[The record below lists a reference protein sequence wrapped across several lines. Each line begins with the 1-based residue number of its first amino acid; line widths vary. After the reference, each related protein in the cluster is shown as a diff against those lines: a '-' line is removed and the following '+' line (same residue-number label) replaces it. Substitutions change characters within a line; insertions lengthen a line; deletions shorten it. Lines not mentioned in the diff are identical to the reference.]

1 MTFFHDSGRRGIA
14 LFLCVLIPL
23 VFASCGKE
31 PDGKYVGEISD
42 WESEVFQARSLR
54 VEGQDY
60 FLQLILR
67 QVGKEMPAELLF
79 RHQKTNKEKLRTG
92 AWSMGDGKRIIAFP
106 DGKEVQEY
114 YLYKKGSRFVL
125 EDRWGLVDDNG
136 SLFVLIRNKGK
147 SRKRSFP
154 IAFTFESGGD
164 ALFTSQAMPKGVLG
178 EWQMIDQRV
187 SASFLDESTGERQKY
202 FLFWKGE
209 NLAIQ
214 KLTMYL
220 PFFQKYYVRSPNAAK
235 PSGPFFAK
243 ELREG
248 FDSGRFGERHEASH
262 DNQTWIPIN
271 KVKGFDPDTR
281 QLKRKNWM
289 YHTVFDDPPILKPR

>member
-1 MTFFHDSGRRGIA
+1 
-14 LFLCVLIPL
+14 
-23 VFASCGKE
+23 
-31 PDGKYVGEISD
+31 
-42 WESEVFQARSLR
+42 
-54 VEGQDY
+54 
-60 FLQLILR
+60 
-67 QVGKEMPAELLF
+67 
-79 RHQKTNKEKLRTG
+79 
-92 AWSMGDGKRIIAFP
+92 MGDGKRIIAFP

-154 IAFTFESGGD
+154 IAFTFESDGD
-164 ALFTSQAMPKGVLG
+164 ARFTSQAMPEGVSG

-202 FLFWKGE
+202 FLFWKGD

-220 PFFQKYYVRSPNAAK
+220 PFFHKYYVRSPNASK